1 MFIYNLIGII
11 LILLFVLSFFIPLT
25 IGFCISFYLVI
36 DFIRG
41 LKQYYDVDNSK
52 N

>member
-11 LILLFVLSFFIPLT
+11 LILLFVLSFLIPLT
-25 IGFCISFYLVI
+25 IGFCISFYVVI

-41 LKQYYDVDNSK
+41 IKQYYDGDNSK
-52 N
+52 D